1 MEGIMKK
8 LRTLNGKPFQYK
20 SCDNEGLIIY
30 PSDNIGNEQEK
41 FALAITPY
49 TINLVKS
56 EIKQKR
62 LILMGASRDN
72 PPKDSLGALLKSE
85 GQTPQQLSYLIP
97 ILIDE
102 GFCDYT
108 KEGRAYIIKYKDE

>member
-1 MEGIMKK
+1 MDGHYKK

-20 SCDNEGLIIY
+20 SCSSEELIIY
-30 PSDNIGNEQEK
+30 PSDNTGNEQEK

-56 EIKQKR
+56 AIKRKR
-62 LILMGASRDN
+62 QIPMGASRDK

-102 GFCDYT
+102 GFCHYT
-108 KEGRAYIIKYKDE
+108 KESKAFIIKYKGE